1 MSQVFMLD
9 SDRLSSL
16 LRNALQ
22 LSDRV
27 SSVMGSAANGSILA
41 YAYRDE
47 SPKIKGIRTQS
58 TTVTTAYTIATE
70 DTLVFEDQDSG
81 AISVIT
87 TVADRVLLAVTGP
100 EPQKTAPLQNGHS
113 QDHEHP
119 TLNGTSEHD
128 EEDEEHAVSQDTVP
142 QQMRDDLEGVSQVIA
157 SALRE
162 EMATMRWPDDI

>member
-27 SSVMGSAANGSILA
+27 SSVMVSAANGSILA

-70 DTLVFEDQDSG
+70 

-119 TLNGTSEHD
+119 TLSGTSEHD

-142 QQMRDDLEGVSQVIA
+142 QQMRDYLEGVSQVIA
-157 SALRE
+157 SAVRE